1 MESTASVSVVK
12 KANQAKKAP
21 KIPDNLIWEMIDG
34 KPLYR
39 RGYKDVLRKTKKI
52 EEIMGSSGYQSI
64 LIGYLM
70 RVLNRQLDYT
80 RYDIFSSE
88 SGLHLDKNS
97 NFSNDIA
104 IHEILSADKITKKY
118 LNVPPKIAIEIDI
131 SIDPD
136 SMHEIEY
143 IENKTRKMLDFG
155 VEKVIWILTY
165 VRKVIIATPNNTTW
179 LMVDWSENIEI
190 LDGITFNIQNFL
202 TERGIDP
209 LSIK

>member
-12 KANQAKKAP
+12 KANQAKKTP

-52 EEIMGSSGYQSI
+52 EEIMGSSGYQSAI
-64 LIGYLM
+64 IAYLVKLLV
-70 RVLNRQLDYT
+70 RSLDDSFEVY
-80 RYDIFSSE
+80 SSE
-88 SGLHLDKNS
+88 SGLHLEKNT
-97 NFSNDIA
+97 NFAADIA
-104 IHEILSADKITKKY
+104 IYQNLPAQAITKKY
-118 LNVPPKIAIEIDI
+118 VNIPPKIIIEVDI

-143 IENKTRKMLDFG
+143 IEAKTRKVLDFG